1 MRDHSIEEWVKEYT
15 DDLLSWAAFK
25 VSDQELAKDLVQ
37 DTFLAASQKIDAF
50 KGDSSVKTWLFSILN
65 FKIIDHYRAKTK
77 QPVNFGEIPTSNF
90 FSEDGEWLSEKKP
103 SAWDDEE
110 ENILDDTDFNLILQK
125 CIDALPDKWSTSI
138 KLKYILSKNGE
149 EICQELGITPTNF
162 WQILHRAKLQLRECL
177 ENNWFKENSA
187 S

>member
-1 MRDHSIEEWVKEYT
+1 MSDNKISEWVQLYT
-15 DDLLSWAAFK
+15 KDMLAWAVFK

-37 DTFLAASQKIDAF
+37 DTFLAATQKVDSF
-50 KGDSSVKTWLFSILN
+50 KGDSSPKTWLFSILN

-77 QPVNFGEIPTSNF
+77 QPVNFGDIPSSNF
-90 FSEDGEWLSEKKP
+90 FSEDGDWLIDKKP
-103 SAWDDEE
+103 SVWNEDK
-110 ENILDDTDFNLILQK
+110 ENLLDDVDFNLVLKQ
-125 CIDALPDKWSTSI
+125 CIDALPDKWSTSV
-138 KLKYILSKNGE
+138 KLKYILDKKGE